1 MKNYSFSLITVLSAL
16 IMISCSEIESL
27 TSVNNSP
34 YEVCPT
40 YRQEF
45 GKDIPDSAKGSTQRM
60 FMRFGMTLSAVNKKE
75 TRIIAEYQDIVTGEN
90 KTMDVTKD
98 VVIKDISD
106 NLDVY
111 RYEPAQ
117 DVCLIQVSVR
127 GGEGVYSFTA
137 AYMDA
142 ELEVKVVKKGSSFG
156 IVYPATL
163 TK

>member
-1 MKNYSFSLITVLSAL
+1 MKNYSFSLITVLSIL
-16 IMISCSEIESL
+16 IMISCSEIEPL
-27 TSVNNSP
+27 PSVNNSP

-40 YRQEF
+40 YRHET
-45 GKDIPDSAKGSTQRM
+45 GSDDSASLKGNTQRL
-60 FMRFGMTLSAVNKKE
+60 FSRFAMTLSAVNKKE

-90 KTMDVTKD
+90 KTMDITKD
-98 VVIKDISD
+98 VVIKNISE

-156 IVYPATL
+156 IVYPSTL